1 MFVAILR
8 IALQLPARD
17 LKARRAIVRSVVDRL
32 RNRFNAAVVEAGNL
46 DDPSSALLVVA
57 CLSNEAAHAD
67 RQVHTIVDAVVS
79 WRLDAELVDVETE
92 IIPL

>member
-1 MFVAILR
+1 MFVAIVRITLR
-8 IALQLPARD
+8 LPSRD
-17 LKARRAIVRSVVDRL
+17 LKARRSIVRSVVDRL

-46 DDPSSALLVVA
+46 DDPSSALLVAA

-67 RQVHTIVDAVVS
+67 SQVQGIVDAVES
-79 WRLDAELVDVETE
+79 WRLDTELVDVETE